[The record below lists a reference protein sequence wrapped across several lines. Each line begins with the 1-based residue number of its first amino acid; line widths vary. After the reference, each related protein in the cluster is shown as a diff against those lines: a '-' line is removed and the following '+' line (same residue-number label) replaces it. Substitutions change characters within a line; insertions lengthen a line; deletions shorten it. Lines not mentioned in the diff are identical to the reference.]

1 VPTVAGYWLWYAGA
15 ARVSGTEASLFTAVA
30 PASGVLLAAM
40 LLGERIAPRMLAGL
54 ALVVGAVL
62 VQALPSRR
70 ARTAA

>member
-1 VPTVAGYWLWYAGA
+1 
-15 ARVSGTEASLFTAVA
+15 
-30 PASGVLLAAM
+30 M